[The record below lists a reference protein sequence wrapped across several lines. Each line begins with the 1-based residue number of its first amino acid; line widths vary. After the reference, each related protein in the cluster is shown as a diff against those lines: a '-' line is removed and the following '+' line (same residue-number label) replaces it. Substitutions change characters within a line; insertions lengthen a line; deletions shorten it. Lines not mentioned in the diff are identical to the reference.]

1 MSNLTLE
8 LAVLYACVG
17 ALAGLVHDMMATG
30 GLVLP
35 RLVPMADGERIL
47 RLGFILAIVCG
58 GVAGALADH
67 HWLTAALAGWA
78 GPDFIERFVNL
89 KAAARR
95 KGSG

>member
-1 MSNLTLE
+1 MSELTVE
-8 LAVLYACVG
+8 MAAFYGCVG

-35 RLVPMADGERIL
+35 RLVPMPDGARIL

-58 GVAGALADH
+58 GLAGVLADH
-67 HWLTAALAGWA
+67 HWITALLAGWA

-89 KAAARR
+89 KAATRR
-95 KGSG
+95 KG